1 MKIRKIKIQKYK
13 LFKYNLLKLQTYS
26 NEQSP
31 NAFSSNS
38 LQQVEISLKQILKLI
53 FEYHICGFK
62 ILFVGF
68 PIAFKRRQTK
78 LINFTNHSFIP
89 KNSWVNGIFRNRLS
103 TITYLKLSE
112 SQKLSRNLDY
122 LFAVKT
128 KPHLVVIFDES
139 IENNIIQEFYKG
151 GIPVVSFNYSKLNI
165 NKISY
170 KTLTRFNF
178 VKKNLNLMYFFFTLF
193 IIKKKTLY

>member
-1 MKIRKIKIQKYK
+1 M
-13 LFKYNLLKLQTYS
+13 
-26 NEQSP
+26 
-31 NAFSSNS
+31 
-38 LQQVEISLKQILKLI
+38 
-53 FEYHICGFK
+53 G
-62 ILFVGF
+62 
-68 PIAFKRRQTK
+68 
-78 LINFTNHSFIP
+78 
-89 KNSWVNGIFRNRLS
+89 NGIFRNRLS

-178 VKKNLNLMYFFFTLF
+178 VKKNLNLMYFFLLYSLL
-193 IIKKKTLY
+193 KKKPFTKKIYILILVKPKMVILSGSLIFRSFNG